1 MRHVLLWAG
10 LDFVDD
16 GEKDGGV
23 GAVVD
28 FGAGEKSGGERG
40 MWRGSGELWVG
51 GGNCEGGLGGEGW
64 NEGGWFTWGGSRDD
78 WVVLTW
84 KYCMIYLPPPSVVTF
99 TPPYHRSIF
108 EFV

>member
-28 FGAGEKSGGERG
+28 FGAGEKLGESGECGGEVE
-40 MWRGSGELWVG
+40 GSSGWADAVVKK
-51 GGNCEGGLGGEGW
+51 GLA
-64 NEGGWFTWGGSRDD
+64 
-78 WVVLTW
+78 
-84 KYCMIYLPPPSVVTF
+84 
-99 TPPYHRSIF
+99 
-108 EFV
+108 